1 MGRLGL
7 AQRGGERD
15 EKLSVLLWAI
25 EWTLARRA
33 QDKGTAV
40 KGKFQ
45 KEQMNHG

>member
-25 EWTLARRA
+25 EWTLARYA
-33 QDKGTAV
+33 QDR
-40 KGKFQ
+40 
-45 KEQMNHG
+45 EQTLVENF

>member
-1 MGRLGL
+1 MRNCLCC
-7 AQRGGERD
+7 
-15 EKLSVLLWAI
+15 WAI